1 MSTDS
6 GLPASPSNTCGG
18 ARTPASTTV
27 VSLFLS
33 SLAGIAFAK
42 YRFRGDTALFLLLF
56 LMMSVPRFVTIIPI
70 FNLMSRL
77 GLTNTYW
84 SLILPF
90 SVNPFAVFMMR
101 QYVRSVPDELMD
113 SARID
118 GYNEFDIATRIV
130 MPLIKPAFGAA
141 GIFILMM
148 SWNNYV
154 FPLVM
159 MTGDEKMLF
168 PVGLASLKTLYDV
181 DYGMIMAGSFLSTLP
196 LITGY
201 LLFQKQF
208 ISSLTKGAI
217 KY

>member
-1 MSTDS
+1 
-6 GLPASPSNTCGG
+6 
-18 ARTPASTTV
+18 
-27 VSLFLS
+27 
-33 SLAGIAFAK
+33 
-42 YRFRGDTALFLLLF
+42 
-56 LMMSVPRFVTIIPI
+56 
-70 FNLMSRL
+70 
-77 GLTNTYW
+77 
-84 SLILPF
+84 
-90 SVNPFAVFMMR
+90 
-101 QYVRSVPDELMD
+101 
-113 SARID
+113 
-118 GYNEFDIATRIV
+118 
-130 MPLIKPAFGAA
+130 
-141 GIFILMM
+141 MM

>member
-1 MSTDS
+1 MTRLEQLLRKSVLFTVIALFALLALFPFYWMFLCS
-6 GLPASPSNTCGG
+6 GRSNAEIFSVTLNLVPESFHLRNYVKLITTT
-18 ARTPASTTV
+18 AFPMWITNSIVVTASTTV

-130 MPLIKPAFGAA
+130 MPLIKPALG
-141 GIFILMM
+141 
-148 SWNNYV
+148 
-154 FPLVM
+154 P
-159 MTGDEKMLF
+159 
-168 PVGLASLKTLYDV
+168 PAS
-181 DYGMIMAGSFLSTLP
+181 SFS
-196 LITGY
+196 
-201 LLFQKQF
+201 
-208 ISSLTKGAI
+208 
-217 KY
+217 